1 MIKLSNEKEGG
12 NVRYRIERDAL
23 GEKQVPAEAYY
34 GIHSLRSKE
43 NFDIT
48 KRGINRQMIKALA
61 YIKKACAKANSDVGY
76 LENEKAKVI
85 MLACDEILN
94 GRLHGQFITD
104 LIQGGAGT
112 SMNMNANE
120 VIANRAN
127 EMLGGKKGVYD
138 LVHPLDHVN
147 FGQSTNDVIPTAGKI
162 AVIRQTKKL
171 LVELKKLQTS
181 FSQKGNEFSDIIKIG
196 KTHLQDA
203 APMTLGSQ
211 FDAFSVAISKDI
223 KRIESAIEGL
233 LEINIGATV
242 IGTGI
247 NADPKYAKKAIQNI
261 AKYTGEDFKQAKNLY
276 DATRNIDGFLNVSSA
291 IKVLAVN
298 LSKIA
303 NDLRL
308 LSSGYTNNEII
319 LPMVQAGSTIIPGKI
334 NPVVLEVVNQV
345 AFYVFGMDA
354 TITKACEAGQLELNV
369 YLPVVLATLFEGL
382 NTIRRAARTLREK
395 AIDGIKANITNC
407 HNNVINC
414 PTIVMALIPHIGYEQ
429 ALSIALESKE
439 TGESVYEITAK
450 KGLLSESEIANILNI
465 NNLTTPGIAGE
476 DLYKKKA

>member
-1 MIKLSNEKEGG
+1 
-12 NVRYRIERDAL
+12 
-23 GEKQVPAEAYY
+23 
-34 GIHSLRSKE
+34 
-43 NFDIT
+43 
-48 KRGINRQMIKALA
+48 
-61 YIKKACAKANSDVGY
+61 
-76 LENEKAKVI
+76 
-85 MLACDEILN
+85 
-94 GRLHGQFITD
+94 
-104 LIQGGAGT
+104 
-112 SMNMNANE
+112 MNANE

-138 LVHPLDHVN
+138 LIHPLDHVN
-147 FGQSTNDVIPTAGKI
+147 FSQSTNDVMPTAGKI

-171 LVELKKLQTS
+171 LVELKKLQNS

-211 FDAFSVAISKDI
+211 FDAFAAAIGKDI
-223 KRIESAIEGL
+223 KRIELAIDSL

-319 LPMVQAGSTIIPGKI
+319 LPIVQAGSTIIPGKI

-369 YLPVVLATLFEGL
+369 YLPVVLSSLFEGL

-395 AIDGIKANITNC
+395 AIEGMKANIPNC
-407 HNNVINC
+407 HQNVINC
-414 PTIVMALIPHIGYEQ
+414 PTLVTALIPHIGYEE
-429 ALSIALESKE
+429 ALNIALESKE
-439 TGESVYEITAK
+439 TGESIVDVTVK
-450 KGLLSESEIANILNI
+450 KGLLLPQLVILF
-465 NNLTTPGIAGE
+465 
-476 DLYKKKA
+476 

>member
-1 MIKLSNEKEGG
+1 M
-12 NVRYRIERDAL
+12 RYRIERDAL

-61 YIKKACAKANSDVGY
+61 YIKKACAKANADVGY
-76 LENEKAKVI
+76 LEPEKAKVI

-138 LVHPLDHVN
+138 LIHPLDHVN
-147 FGQSTNDVIPTAGKI
+147 FSQSTNDVIPTAGKI

-171 LVELKKLQTS
+171 IVELKKLQNS

-211 FDAFSVAISKDI
+211 FDAFATAISKDI
-223 KRIESAIEGL
+223 KRIENAIDTL

-276 DATRNIDGFLNVSSA
+276 DATRNIDGFLSMSSA
-291 IKVLAVN
+291 IKSLAVN

-319 LPMVQAGSTIIPGKI
+319 LPIVQAGSTIIPGKI

-345 AFYVFGMDA
+345 SFYVFGMDT

-369 YLPVVLATLFEGL
+369 YLPVVLSTLFEGL

-395 AIDGIKANITNC
+395 AIDGLKANVSHC

-414 PTIVMALIPHIGYEQ
+414 PTLVTALIPHIGYEQ
-429 ALSIALESKE
+429 ALNIILEANE
-439 TGESVYEITAK
+439 TGESIVEVAVK
-450 KGLLSESEIANILNI
+450 KGFFTESEVNSILNI
-465 NNLTTPGIAGE
+465 NNFTSPGIAGE
-476 DLYKKKA
+476 EILKKKA

>member
-1 MIKLSNEKEGG
+1 M
-12 NVRYRIERDAL
+12 RYRIERDAL

-76 LENEKAKVI
+76 LDPNKAKAI

-138 LVHPLDHVN
+138 LIHPLDHVN
-147 FGQSTNDVIPTAGKI
+147 FSQSTNDVIPTAGKI

-171 LVELKKLQTS
+171 LVELKKLQNS

-211 FDAFSVAISKDI
+211 FDAFAAAIGKDI
-223 KRIESAIEGL
+223 KRIELAIDSL

-319 LPMVQAGSTIIPGKI
+319 LPIVQAGSTIIPGKI

-369 YLPVVLATLFEGL
+369 YLPVVLSTLFEGL

-395 AIDGIKANITNC
+395 AIEGMKANIPNC
-407 HNNVINC
+407 HQNVINC
-414 PTIVMALIPHIGYEQ
+414 PTLVTALIPHIGYEE
-429 ALSIALESKE
+429 ALNIALESKE
-439 TGESVYEITAK
+439 TGESIVDVTVK
-450 KGLLSESEIANILNI
+450 KGLLTEAEVNSILNI
-465 NNLTTPGIAGE
+465 NNFTTPGIAGE
-476 DLYKKKA
+476 EILKNKQ

>member
-1 MIKLSNEKEGG
+1 M
-12 NVRYRIERDAL
+12 RYRIERDAL

-61 YIKKACAKANSDVGY
+61 YIKKACAKANADVGY
-76 LENEKAKVI
+76 LEPEKAKVI

-138 LVHPLDHVN
+138 LIHPLDHVN
-147 FGQSTNDVIPTAGKI
+147 FSQSTNDVIPTAGKI

-171 LVELKKLQTS
+171 IVELKKLQNS

-211 FDAFSVAISKDI
+211 FDAFATAISKDI
-223 KRIESAIEGL
+223 KRIENAIDTL

-276 DATRNIDGFLNVSSA
+276 DATRNIDGFLSMSSA
-291 IKVLAVN
+291 IKSLAVN

-319 LPMVQAGSTIIPGKI
+319 LPIVQAGSTIIPGKI

-345 AFYVFGMDA
+345 SFYVFGMDT

-369 YLPVVLATLFEGL
+369 YLPVVLSTLFEGL

-395 AIDGIKANITNC
+395 AIDGLKANVSHC

-414 PTIVMALIPHIGYEQ
+414 PTLVTALIPHIGYEQ
-429 ALSIALESKE
+429 ALNIILEANES
-439 TGESVYEITAK
+439 GESIVEVAVK
-450 KGLLSESEIANILNI
+450 KGFFTESEVNSILNI
-465 NNLTTPGIAGE
+465 NNFTSPGIAGE
-476 DLYKKKA
+476 EILKKKA